1 MYEVFTLVLVFAVA
15 PSDQY
20 VIGESMQAAR
30 PARRNTELTRQ
41 RLIDGAVDILRREGL
56 AAATTGRIASA
67 AGLKQPTF
75 YVHFEDRDEVFE
87 AAAEE
92 IGRRMLEK
100 LQRQH
105 TKFDPRDV
113 RRSLAATYRSILA
126 AFLSEPELTRIFLR
140 HRADEGTVLGRVFSR
155 QVREARQAMAQ
166 NAPFYGA
173 PVGGAPA
180 VVEAYVE
187 IIVSSVLG
195 VVEALLD
202 GRVRDRDAAIDA
214 LADVT
219 VTALHI
225 RETARR

>member
-1 MYEVFTLVLVFAVA
+1 MYDVFTTVLAFAVA

-20 VIGESMQAAR
+20 VIGESMQAVR
-30 PARRNTELTRQ
+30 PARRNTEVTRQ

-75 YVHFEDRDEVFE
+75 YVHFDDRDEVFE

-105 TKFDPRDV
+105 MKFDTRDV

-166 NAPFYGA
+166 SAPLYGA
-173 PVGGAPA
+173 PPGGAAA

-195 VVEALLD
+195 MVEALLD
-202 GRVRDRDAAIDA
+202 GRVRDREAAIEA

-219 VTALHI
+219 ATALHI
-225 RETARR
+225 REPARR